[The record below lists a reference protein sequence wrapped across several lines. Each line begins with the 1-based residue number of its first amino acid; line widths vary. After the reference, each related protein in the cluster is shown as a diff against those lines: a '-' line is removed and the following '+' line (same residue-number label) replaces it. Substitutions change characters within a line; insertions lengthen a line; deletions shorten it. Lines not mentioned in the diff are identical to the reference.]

1 MTHNEMIAVIEAH
14 RDGKR
19 IEFHNKDWDDVTRW
33 NFTDKPRWDFSVNDY
48 RIAVEPRRCWV
59 KWDLDGALIYRKYEE
74 VHPDVSKEFGW
85 QLVVEELR

>member
-19 IEFHNKDWDDVTRW
+19 IQSKFGDQLWKDCERPDWSFDT
-33 NFTDKPRWDFSVNDY
+33 FEY

-59 KWDLDGALIYRKYEE
+59 RWNINSGKPELYNSAELPSTD
-74 VHPDVSKEFGW
+74 GW
-85 QLVVEELR
+85 QLVVEEVK

>member
-19 IEFHNKDWDDVTRW
+19 IQIKFGDQLGKDCERPDWSFDT
-33 NFTDKPRWDFSVNDY
+33 FEY

-59 KWDLDGALIYRKYEE
+59 RWDKDG
-74 VHPDVSKEFGW
+74 EFRYTKDSLLVIDDAGW
-85 QLVVEELR
+85 QLVIEEVK

>member
-59 KWDLDGALIYRKYEE
+59 RWCGAKLQ
-74 VHPDVSKEFGW
+74 VVEFVEGDNTESLNGW
-85 QLVVEELR
+85 QLVIEEVK